1 MEPPVADFWSL
12 KWDTPA
18 GGTVQMATFKGKP
31 LLINFWA
38 TWCPP
43 CVEELPLINAF
54 YNANKASGWKVLAL
68 AVDKPASVDKF
79 LRTMPLDVDIG
90 LAAVSGSGLSRSL
103 GNMTGALPF
112 TVILGP
118 DGQIAHRHLGKVSP
132 MDLTAW
138 AQLK

>member
-1 MEPPVADFWSL
+1 
-12 KWDTPA
+12 
-18 GGTVQMATFKGKP
+18 
-31 LLINFWA
+31 
-38 TWCPP
+38 
-43 CVEELPLINAF
+43 
-54 YNANKASGWKVLAL
+54 
-68 AVDKPASVDKF
+68 
-79 LRTMPLDVDIG
+79 VDIG